1 MDKLNP
7 SVVEKKRKVIP
18 VVYLLGSLVA
28 MGLLQYFLP
37 VYQYLQPPLAYAGV
51 IFVFLGIAISAVSAD
66 LFVKAETGLLPFEDA
81 TALVTAGLFRFT
93 RNPMYLGM
101 FLMVFGAAFLMGSV
115 GALIPLLIFM
125 LIIRYNFVAGE
136 ERFMEAAF
144 GQQYLDYKSK
154 VRRWI

>member
-1 MDKLNP
+1 
-7 SVVEKKRKVIP
+7 
-18 VVYLLGSLVA
+18 
-28 MGLLQYFLP
+28 MGLLQGFLP
-37 VYQYLQPPLAYAGV
+37 LYQYVQPPLAYAGV
-51 IFVFLGIAISAVSAD
+51 VFVFLGIAISAVSAD
-66 LFVKAETGLLPFEDA
+66 LFVKADTGLLPFEDA

-101 FLMVFGAAFLMGSV
+101 FLMVFGAAFLMGSI
-115 GALIPLLIFM
+115 GALIPLLMFV

>member
-1 MDKLNP
+1 MA
-7 SVVEKKRKVIP
+7 VEKKRKIIP
-18 VVYLLGSLVA
+18 VVYLLGSLIL

-37 VYQYLQPPLAYAGV
+37 VYQYLQPPLVYAGV
-51 IFVFLGIAISAVSAD
+51 VFVFLGIVILAVSAD
-66 LFVKAETGLLPFEDA
+66 LFVKADTGLLPFEDA
-81 TALVTAGLFRFT
+81 TTLVTGGLYRFT

-101 FLMVFGAAFLMGSV
+101 FLMAFGAAFLLGSI
-115 GALIPLLIFM
+115 GALIPLLAFM

-144 GQQYLDYKSK
+144 GQQYLDYKSN

>member
-1 MDKLNP
+1 MA
-7 SVVEKKRKVIP
+7 VEKKRKIIP
-18 VVYLLGSLVA
+18 VVYLLGSLIL
-28 MGLLQYFLP
+28 MGLLQHFLP
-37 VYQYLQPPLAYAGV
+37 LYQYVQPPLAYAGV
-51 IFVFLGIAISAVSAD
+51 IFVLLGIVISAVSAN

-81 TALVTAGLFRFT
+81 TTLVTGGLYRFT

-101 FLMVFGAAFLMGSV
+101 FLMVFGAAFLMGSI
-115 GALIPLLIFM
+115 GALIPLLVFM

-144 GQQYLDYKSK
+144 GQQYLDYKSN

>member
-1 MDKLNP
+1 M
-7 SVVEKKRKVIP
+7 EKKRRVIP
-18 VVYLLGSLVA
+18 LVYLLGSLILI
-28 MGLLQYFLP
+28 GLLQYFLP
-37 VYQYLQPPLAYAGV
+37 LYQYVQAPLAYAGV

-81 TALVTAGLFRFT
+81 TTLVTGGLFRFT

-101 FLMVFGAAFLMGSV
+101 FLMVFGVAFLMGSI
-115 GALIPLLIFM
+115 GALIPLFAFV

-136 ERFMEAAF
+136 ERFMQAAF
-144 GQQYLDYKSK
+144 GQQYLDYQSR